1 MSNPGV
7 IFAIIG
13 AVALAG
19 LAIAYG
25 LLWILIKIGAA
36 K

>member
-1 MSNPGV
+1 MNPGI

-19 LAIAYG
+19 LAVMYG
-25 LLWILIKIGAA
+25 LLWILVKLGAG